1 MYSNI
6 SALCNPR
13 QTSPRPFFCI
23 LHSAF
28 FIHGPLPSVPI
39 GAIRVSWE
47 RHVRIAE
54 FSVAV
59 TVVDHVGV
67 RFPQSWGLMEAISEA
82 CGISV

>member
-1 MYSNI
+1 MQAPKGDCQAKYWQQI
-6 SALCNPR
+6 S
-13 QTSPRPFFCI
+13 F
-23 LHSAF
+23 
-28 FIHGPLPSVPI
+28 
-39 GAIRVSWE
+39 
-47 RHVRIAE
+47 VRIAE

>member
-1 MYSNI
+1 MLQAVFHMY
-6 SALCNPR
+6 PR
-13 QTSPRPFFCI
+13 C
-23 LHSAF
+23 
-28 FIHGPLPSVPI
+28 
-39 GAIRVSWE
+39 
-47 RHVRIAE
+47 VRIAE

>member
-1 MYSNI
+1 MAS
-6 SALCNPR
+6 R
-13 QTSPRPFFCI
+13 HTSSQAPLQPTNAVI
-23 LHSAF
+23 HSM
-28 FIHGPLPSVPI
+28 
-39 GAIRVSWE
+39 
-47 RHVRIAE
+47 VRIAE

>member
-1 MYSNI
+1 MPANF
-6 SALCNPR
+6 R
-13 QTSPRPFFCI
+13 
-23 LHSAF
+23 
-28 FIHGPLPSVPI
+28 LPSPERKRKS
-39 GAIRVSWE
+39 RVESAV
-47 RHVRIAE
+47 VRIAE

>member
-1 MYSNI
+1 MMDEEH
-6 SALCNPR
+6 ADR
-13 QTSPRPFFCI
+13 RPQ
-23 LHSAF
+23 
-28 FIHGPLPSVPI
+28 
-39 GAIRVSWE
+39 
-47 RHVRIAE
+47 VRIAE